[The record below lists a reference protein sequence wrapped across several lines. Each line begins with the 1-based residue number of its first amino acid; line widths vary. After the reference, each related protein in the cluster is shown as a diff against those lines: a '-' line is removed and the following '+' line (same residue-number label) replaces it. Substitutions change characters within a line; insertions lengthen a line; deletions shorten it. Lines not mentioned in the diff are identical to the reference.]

1 MKFARHDL
9 KNNNWEK
16 DNKTHNFIRDDKL
29 KVWWTK
35 CHDYNLATFLC
46 KTIDT
51 ISNQNQNILISSK
64 YFWNKAF

>member
-1 MKFARHDL
+1 MKFARHDS

-46 KTIDT
+46 KTVDT
-51 ISNQNQNILISSK
+51 ISNQNQNILISSE
-64 YFWNKAF
+64 YFWN